1 MTNDCIPGHSA
12 PDKQAQ
18 QMGLTEQGLQRLR
31 DTADTAVPHRYDWY
45 VLEAYNTPEE
55 AFINGL
61 SLEAAIRRY
70 TASESA
76 SKRLGVTKDD
86 IAAVDLVFLQEGR
99 EWLSRDRL
107 RLDSFRTD
115 AVVAEAADRLRRM
128 LNDSPAVGRVTF
140 VSGEQWN
147 FTDGQKYLQTIRE
160 ELPYQS
166 TTGFRFE
173 TLTDAP
179 EIRKAADDLICDLYG
194 EENPQRLE
202 DYGRSGLVMH
212 GLGQASGTISLTLVT
227 GTGSCP
233 LALPASDERLEEV
246 RSFLGLEDFAEAA
259 IRDIRF
265 SVPQLTDLIPLDT
278 ITAEDANALALC
290 LQEME
295 QEELLTFCAALEA
308 EQPEAFSKA
317 LAIAMDVDDYEIV
330 PEDAEEYGR
339 QVLRRIGADDEIIDT
354 IDGFMDF
361 AGLGEVFMEEDCL
374 QQTSFGPVRRLSRP
388 FPQQE
393 MGEESGMQML

>member
-1 MTNDCIPGHSA
+1 M
-12 PDKQAQ
+12 
-18 QMGLTEQGLQRLR
+18 ME
-31 DTADTAVPHRYDWY
+31 
-45 VLEAYNTPEE
+45 
-55 AFINGL
+55 
-61 SLEAAIRRY
+61 
-70 TASESA
+70 
-76 SKRLGVTKDD
+76 
-86 IAAVDLVFLQEGR
+86 
-99 EWLSRDRL
+99 
-107 RLDSFRTD
+107 
-115 AVVAEAADRLRRM
+115 
-128 LNDSPAVGRVTF
+128 
-140 VSGEQWN
+140 
-147 FTDGQKYLQTIRE
+147 
-160 ELPYQS
+160 
-166 TTGFRFE
+166 
-173 TLTDAP
+173 
-179 EIRKAADDLICDLYG
+179 
-194 EENPQRLE
+194 
-202 DYGRSGLVMH
+202 
-212 GLGQASGTISLTLVT
+212 QASGTISLTLVT
-227 GTGSCP
+227 RTGRCP

-374 QQTSFGPVRRLSRP
+374 RQTSFGPVRRLSRP